1 MHILLV
7 AGRSKDSPVTLF
19 AMRLSHSAG
28 RHAASSLQTLGM
40 EMIETRSRFAFIDS
54 LRFVAAAL
62 VVFQHLF
69 EHRTGFAGEKLVPL
83 GPGVA
88 GVALFF
94 FISGYVIPLSAGTQ
108 FTVRQFIVRRL
119 FRIYPLFLSAILLIF
134 GLGATLVLPQWSYL
148 PSAPAIRWFAN
159 LALVQDFVGQEAF
172 LGVSWTLVIELI
184 WYGMFAAAL
193 MRFGD
198 RAASALDTLLP
209 LSLVAMAIWSLIL
222 DARLPIGRPTMI
234 YAAVIG
240 FQCFRHA
247 QGNLSSVALG
257 RSLLVFGVVALST
270 NYVSFGLFRH
280 PHITLVQSL
289 GPWTLGTV
297 VFLVVL
303 LLEPL
308 RTAHWLNSGLI
319 PDLGAMSYSIYL
331 LHPVA
336 MAAADT
342 YAPDGWRVPVAIGLT
357 AMLSLAGYHLVEK
370 PGIALGRRVA
380 RWPGA
385 RTRGLAAS

>member
-1 MHILLV
+1 MV
-7 AGRSKDSPVTLF
+7 
-19 AMRLSHSAG
+19 
-28 RHAASSLQTLGM
+28 
-40 EMIETRSRFAFIDS
+40 ETRSRFAFLDS

-69 EHRTGFAGEKLVPL
+69 EHRTGFVGETLVPL

-108 FTVRQFIVRRL
+108 FAALQFIVRRL
-119 FRIYPLFLSAILLIF
+119 FRIYPLFLSAIALIF
-134 GLGATLVLPQWSYL
+134 LLGATSVLPQWSFMSY
-148 PSAPAIRWFAN
+148 APAIQWLAN

-198 RAASALDTLLP
+198 RAASALDILLP
-209 LSLVAMAIWSLIL
+209 LSLVAMAILSLVM
-222 DARLPIGRPTMI
+222 DVRLPIGRPTMI

-240 FQCFRHA
+240 FQCFRRA
-247 QGNLSSVALG
+247 QGNLSSAALV
-257 RSLLVFGVVALST
+257 RSVLIFAVVALAT

-280 PHITLVQSL
+280 PHITLAQSL
-289 GPWTLGTV
+289 GPWTVGTII
-297 VFLVVL
+297 FFTVL
-303 LLEPL
+303 LLKPL
-308 RTAHWLNSGLI
+308 RNARWLNSGLI
-319 PDLGAMSYSIYL
+319 PALGAMSYSIYL

-336 MAAADT
+336 IAAAED
-342 YAPDGWRVPVAIGLT
+342 YAPGNWRVPVAVGLT
-357 AMLSLAGYHLVEK
+357 AVLSMVGYHIVEK
-370 PGIALGRRVA
+370 PGIALGRKIA
-380 RWPGA
+380 RWPG
-385 RTRGLAAS
+385 TITLEFAAS